1 MIPTLAQE
9 MRLVTI
15 QVLRRQQLLAAAL
28 ALLVALPWWLS
39 RIAATRAYY
48 MRQIFADLLD
58 NAPLPWLTVVVLNT
72 APFWWLLL
80 AMLTCAIFA
89 LLTFRRLSE
98 LAAVMLGLLILGV
111 SVLMPVLLNEALMA
125 PLTRIISELGK

>member
-1 MIPTLAQE
+1 
-9 MRLVTI
+9 
-15 QVLRRQQLLAAAL
+15 
-28 ALLVALPWWLS
+28 
-39 RIAATRAYY
+39 